1 MNDKHLATYL
11 FGAWAVSVLATA
23 GSLYL
28 SEVMQFMPC
37 SLCWFQRIFMYP
49 LTIMLGIASAK
60 NSPAVIPY
68 AIPLVI
74 IGAAFSLYHTIIQK
88 LPPSLNTAACGPVPC
103 RGDYLDWFG
112 FITIPML
119 ALTAFLIILAALLR
133 AHRLSR

>member
-1 MNDKHLATYL
+1 MHDKRVSTYL
-11 FGAWAVSVLATA
+11 FGAWAVSVLATV

-49 LTIMLGIASAK
+49 LTILLGIASAK
-60 NSPAVIPY
+60 NSPLIIPY
-68 AIPLVI
+68 VIPLVV

-88 LPPSLNTAACGPVPC
+88 LPRNLDIAACGPVPC

-119 ALTAFLIILAALLR
+119 ALTAFLMILVALLR
-133 AHRLSR
+133 AQRLSR